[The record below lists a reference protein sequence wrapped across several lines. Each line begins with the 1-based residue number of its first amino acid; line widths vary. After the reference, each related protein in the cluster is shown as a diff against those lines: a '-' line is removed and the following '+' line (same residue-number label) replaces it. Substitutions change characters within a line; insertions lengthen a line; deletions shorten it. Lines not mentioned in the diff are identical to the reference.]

1 MTAVRRFLARLE
13 KQTAVRALIFAG
25 LLVLIAATMF
35 ALNAHTPLQM
45 DDYDYSISWATG
57 KPVSGLADVIAS
69 QAAHYRLWGG
79 RSVVHALT
87 QMFLYMGK
95 GVFNIANTVMY
106 LLLLLEIYALAKPR
120 EKRFCWTLL
129 LAEHT
134 FLFFGVSFFG
144 TVFLWLDGACNY
156 LWGTVLALLP
166 LCLAPRASEKTDA
179 LSVIS
184 IPACFLAGWTNENTA
199 CGVLAAT
206 ILLVGY
212 RKFRK

>member
-25 LLVLIAATMF
+25 LLALIAATMF

-79 RSVVHALT
+79 RSVVHALA

-106 LLLLLEIYALAKPR
+106 L
-120 EKRFCWTLL
+120 RFCWKSMRLPSRRESGSAGRFCWRNTL
-129 LAEHT
+129 
-134 FLFFGVSFFG
+134 F
-144 TVFLWLDGACNY
+144 
-156 LWGTVLALLP
+156 
-166 LCLAPRASEKTDA
+166 
-179 LSVIS
+179 
-184 IPACFLAGWTNENTA
+184 CFSA
-199 CGVLAAT
+199 
-206 ILLVGY
+206 
-212 RKFRK
+212 

>member
-25 LLVLIAATMF
+25 LLALIAATMF

-79 RSVVHALT
+79 RSVVHALA

-106 LLLLLEIYALAKPR
+106 LLLLLEIYALAKPKG
-120 EKRFCWTLL
+120 KRFCWTLL
-129 LAEHT
+129 
-134 FLFFGVSFFG
+134 FG
-144 TVFLWLDGACNY
+144 GACFFVFRRVFFRN
-156 LWGTVLALLP
+156 GVPLAG
-166 LCLAPRASEKTDA
+166 RRMQ
-179 LSVIS
+179 LSVGHGAGT
-184 IPACFLAGWTNENTA
+184 PAAVPCAAG
-199 CGVLAAT
+199 V
-206 ILLVGY
+206 
-212 RKFRK
+212 RKDGCAECDFHSRMLSGGLDE